1 MRFVFCKIHCP
12 PLICFCKP
20 NSPHIYTPGPLELQ
34 NSPTPPPPPPLPDG
48 EIIKE
53 EKLLGNANPQPSTA
67 QPCLRSSLRKPSSAP
82 KQEEL
87 KKTVQW
93 TDILGKQLV
102 DIREFQCRYVVFL
115 LSLSLSAMLLHY
127 CTQIMLRLVLL
138 WVEFFDKLSKIDSFQ
153 FLKIFRKSYIRI
165 HT

>member
-1 MRFVFCKIHCP
+1 MRFASCKIHCP

-34 NSPTPPPPPPLPDG
+34 NSPTPPPPPPLPNSKLASVPETSDHLADE
-48 EIIKE
+48 EIIKG

-67 QPCLRSSLRKPSSAP
+67 QPSLKSSLRKPNSDSSAP

-93 TDILGKQLV
+93 IDILGKQLV
-102 DIREFQCRYVVFL
+102 DIREFQCRY
-115 LSLSLSAMLLHY
+115 SISRY
-127 CTQIMLRLVLL
+127 QITTQDRRRTNDPFIN
-138 WVEFFDKLSKIDSFQ
+138 
-153 FLKIFRKSYIRI
+153 
-165 HT
+165 